1 MRAHSTS
8 NPLIPLDRAPSI
20 RQSAGVLEVLMIL
33 GTIVAFLSFPIA
45 TVLGLIGVWIF
56 GFWGALVGVVVGLF
70 VQAEMN

>member
-1 MRAHSTS
+1 
-8 NPLIPLDRAPSI
+8 
-20 RQSAGVLEVLMIL
+20 MIL